1 MAIRTESECL
11 RQIVN
16 QKDLLYELNTKKA
29 IHKYKVLKVRIMKYY
44 QDLQNT
50 GCVNIPD
57 FLRDDSP
64 EKLADRELRRLVMN
78 PDGLGEFNRLYELAY
93 KDVAEKVDF

>member
-1 MAIRTESECL
+1 MAIRTQNESYI
-11 RQIVN
+11 QTMM
-16 QKDLLYELNTKKA
+16 QKGLLNELSTRTA
-29 IHKYKVLKVRIMKYY
+29 LHKYSVLKARIMKYY
-44 QDLQNT
+44 QDLQDT

-93 KDVAEKVDF
+93 KDVAEKVEF

>member
-1 MAIRTESECL
+1 MAIRTQNESYI
-11 RQIVN
+11 QAIM

-29 IHKYKVLKVRIMKYY
+29 IHKYKVLKVKIMKYY
-44 QDLQNT
+44 QDLQDTNT
-50 GCVNIPD
+50 VNIPD

>member
-11 RQIVN
+11 RQIGN
-16 QKDLLYELNTKKA
+16 QENLLNELSKRKA
-29 IHKYKVLKVRIMKYY
+29 LHRYGVLKARIMKYY
-44 QDLQNT
+44 QDLEGT

-64 EKLADRELRRLVMN
+64 EKLADRELKRLVMN
-78 PDGLGEFNRLYELAY
+78 PDGLNEFNRLYELAY
-93 KDVAEKVDF
+93 KEVAERLEF

>member
-1 MAIRTESECL
+1 
-11 RQIVN
+11 
-16 QKDLLYELNTKKA
+16 
-29 IHKYKVLKVRIMKYY
+29 MKYY
-44 QDLQNT
+44 QDLQDTNT
-50 GCVNIPD
+50 VNIPD

-64 EKLADRELRRLVMN
+64 EKLADRELKRLVMN